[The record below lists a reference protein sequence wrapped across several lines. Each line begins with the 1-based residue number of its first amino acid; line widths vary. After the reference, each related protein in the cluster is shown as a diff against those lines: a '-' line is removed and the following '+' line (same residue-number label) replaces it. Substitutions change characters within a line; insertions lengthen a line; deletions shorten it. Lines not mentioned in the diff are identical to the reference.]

1 MNLQADDVAQGT
13 AASSCVRCR
22 CDGVPSLR
30 YPGLF
35 VEGYDGASRVLR
47 RCRMLC
53 LPFFREV
60 GIWSFLADEACLLKS
75 PLGIGQL
82 HKAGAC
88 TEARAFLMGPML
100 GKGDELESVEFGVL
114 ATSSNPAPVPA
125 IPDAGTYITSSPSTI
140 KGLYISTTCHELS
153 CTALLNIDNLLHEA
167 PISEFFF

>member
-1 MNLQADDVAQGT
+1 
-13 AASSCVRCR
+13 
-22 CDGVPSLR
+22 
-30 YPGLF
+30 
-35 VEGYDGASRVLR
+35 
-47 RCRMLC
+47 MLC
-53 LPFFREV
+53 LPFFCEV

-167 PISEFFF
+167 PISEFFFFNSAKIDKLGKSLIKSRLCFLILFQMTMAGVSPSQPHVTKNIGLAIASL